1 MIEAGHREKVY
12 DRAGKQEK
20 LDRALLA
27 KGLCRAIDAPYF
39 PGDCLFDSVS
49 YKLKLIGM
57 PMASVEIRKAAMRQL
72 KADYDAHDVYVTNV
86 VIPAIDE
93 SYNSLNEYIALMSI
107 SARDSWDKG
116 RSWGDAIAM
125 QWLAKAL
132 KLNIVVWGEDSSH
145 DPPITQSYDYSS
157 GISNRTIDIAHVTL
171 EGFIGHY
178 EPVIRVHNVA
188 FDVKSQHFRNLSK
201 NMQNPGTES
210 MQNPGTESRLN
221 LIQVLKPKKQGGEHE
236 SS

>member
-1 MIEAGHREKVY
+1 MRKIS
-12 DRAGKQEK
+12 
-20 LDRALLA
+20 
-27 KGLCRAIDAPYF
+27 
-39 PGDCLFDSVS
+39 PGN
-49 YKLKLIGM
+49 
-57 PMASVEIRKAAMRQL
+57 
-72 KADYDAHDVYVTNV
+72 AHDVNVTNV
-86 VIPAIDE
+86 VIPAIAE

-171 EGFIGHY
+171 EGFISHY

-188 FDVKSQHFRNLSK
+188 FDVKSQHYDLS
-201 NMQNPGTES
+201 NIMQNPC
-210 MQNPGTESRLN
+210 TESRLN
-221 LIQVLKPKKQGGEHE
+221 LTLLCHTSRMFRKPVTQNNLEKKSLERTF
-236 SS
+236 